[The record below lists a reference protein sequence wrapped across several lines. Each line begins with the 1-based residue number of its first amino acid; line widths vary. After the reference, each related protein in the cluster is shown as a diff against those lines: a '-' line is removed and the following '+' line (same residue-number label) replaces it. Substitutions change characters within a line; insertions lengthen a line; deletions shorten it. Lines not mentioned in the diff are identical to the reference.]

1 MLSCP
6 RKTSREWQDVLARA
20 HGNEDEA
27 MRIWIEEEYEF
38 NPDLNVV
45 VKEENYEDERQGVPG
60 QEELENDDFSGLV
73 QRIKVYIN
81 KQIEILNSKKIANVK
96 YKQSKLKELLTAV
109 ETMDGVASIG
119 MFVKDAYDKAKQV
132 EIRFGKLLANKKNM
146 TSKEIMIELTGI
158 NDFANSYSILDE
170 IDSADMMDY
179 FTTGAGVEDTYGP
192 MTPQKMLTDAIKI
205 RDKVKKKVVTEA
217 IPLMAEYLVE
227 YKSTLQDKTIPQ
239 EIARMQQEIKDI
251 EANTKMSDKKKEK
264 QIKKLEDRL
273 KLFEGFDVDQ
283 GSMEKILKMANR
295 DEGVLDFLLSPLITS
310 SDSALALFAKS
321 VKSQLEFARQK
332 DIKVR
337 DRLVDAFQ
345 KYRKTAPA
353 SSDNTAK
360 FNEGIYDEVEI
371 PIYDKDGTISGSRK
385 EIQFVQKFDMSKFNK
400 AKREFFEK
408 LGPLP
413 QKVGEKA
420 TKEEAAK
427 IKAWWEA
434 RNKWYIDNTQA
445 RPKEERDKIILQ
457 MQKDRDNKIISEDDY
472 NKWQRKNVNEYK
484 GVVTYFD
491 DLATPSN
498 KYKSD
503 KWDAMYDSNDVAK
516 NEKGRYHAELLKIY
530 FEAQAK
536 LPESQQKEFRV
547 PSISKSDL
555 ERIMQNGLKDF
566 VKTNVSEA
574 VKMQSWDT
582 EYALGS
588 LSEEDVKFL
597 PIYYT
602 QKMDAKDVTL
612 DFAMSVLVFSAMA
625 NKYEALN
632 NINAET
638 SLMKTIVG
646 ARKVP
651 ETNSKGQGV
660 LDAFA
665 KKLGY
670 EEYIRQNG
678 ESYSKKH
685 LDAFIDM
692 VVYGEMQKAEE
703 IFGGLSLTKITN
715 TAMSYSA
722 ITTIAADLLKGV
734 ANNLQGNIQIMIEAV
749 GGQFFNRK
757 NLRRGK
763 AFLAKNLPGILS
775 DFGKPAPTSL
785 AGKLVEKYDPM
796 QGNFKDNYGK
806 KVSMSMANKLFR
818 TDTLFFNQHF
828 GEYEIQVS
836 TMFAL
841 FDSIKVLDKAT
852 GEEITLLQAYN
863 TYGAD
868 EAHSKIKIAK
878 TNSKGEA
885 ELDQDGKPLYVPF
898 GETQRQDIQARLHGL
913 NKYMHGVYND
923 FDKGTIQKHSL
934 GRLALMWR
942 KHVAPGYKR
951 RFKRVSMDHE
961 IGTPTEGYYRTFGDT
976 MMSDIRQYKFNV
988 IKNWSTY
995 TPYQKAQI
1003 SKVLAELS
1011 IIMALSTLAFILT
1024 NILVDPDD
1032 DEREAIQDNYL
1043 YNFLLYE
1050 TLRMRSETASYI
1062 NPIDAVRVLR
1072 SPSAMTS
1079 TFDRIIKFGNQVM
1092 PWNITEEYE
1101 RKTGIWEKG
1110 DNKAWAAFL
1119 KLMGFSGYNTN
1130 PEQAWKSF
1138 ESTFFK

>member
-27 MRIWIEEEYEF
+27 RRIWIEEEFEF
-38 NPDLNVV
+38 NPDLNVE
-45 VKEENYEDERQGVPG
+45 VKDENYEDEREGVPG

-73 QRIKVYIN
+73 QRIKIYIN

-119 MFVKDAYDKAKQV
+119 LFVKDAYDKAKQV
-132 EIRFGKLLANKKNM
+132 EIRFGKLLNNKKNM

-170 IDSADMMDY
+170 IDSADIMNY
-179 FTTGAGVEDTYGP
+179 FTQNAGVEDNYGP

-205 RDKVKKKVVTEA
+205 RDKVKKKIVTEA

-227 YKSTLQDKTIPQ
+227 YKSTLQDKTIPE
-239 EIARMQQEIKDI
+239 EIARMEQQIKDI
-251 EANTKMSDKKKEK
+251 EANPRMSDKKKEK
-264 QIKKLEDRL
+264 EIKKLQDRL

-295 DEGVLDFLLSPLITS
+295 DEGVLDFMLSPLITS

-321 VKSQLEFARQK
+321 IKSQLEFARQK

-360 FNEGIYDEVEI
+360 FNEGIFEEVEV
-371 PIYDKDGTISGSRK
+371 PIYDKDGTISETRK
-385 EIQFVQKFDMSKFNK
+385 EVRFVEKFDKNKFNK
-400 AKREFFEK
+400 AKKEFFDK
-408 LGPLP
+408 LGPFP

-434 RNKWYIDNTQA
+434 RNKWYKENTQ
-445 RPKEERDKIILQ
+445 PKSKAERDEIILK
-457 MQKDRDNKIISEDDY
+457 MQKDRDNKVISEEDY

-484 GVVTYFD
+484 GAVTYFD

-503 KWDAMYDSNDVAK
+503 KWDAMYDSNDQPK
-516 NEKGRYHAELLKIY
+516 NEKGRYHEELLKIY
-530 FEAQAK
+530 FEAQSK
-536 LPESQQKEFRV
+536 LPESQQKGYRV
-547 PSISKSDL
+547 PSISKTDL

-566 VKTNVSEA
+566 VKTNLSEA

-582 EYALGS
+582 EYALGT

-602 QKMDAKDVTL
+602 QPMDAKDVTL
-612 DFAMSVLVFSAMA
+612 DFAMSILVFSAMA

-632 NINAET
+632 NVNAEI

-651 ETNSKGQGV
+651 QTNSKGQGV

-670 EEYIRQNG
+670 EEFIRQNG

-763 AFLAKNLPGILS
+763 AFLAKNLSGVIG

-785 AGKLVEKYDPM
+785 LGKLVEKYDPM

-806 KVSMSMANKLFR
+806 KVSMSMANKLMR

-836 TMFAL
+836 TMLAL
-841 FDSIKVLDKAT
+841 FDSIKVLDKTT

-878 TNSKGEA
+878 TNSQGEV
-885 ELDQDGKPLYVPF
+885 ELDQDGKTLYVPF

-923 FDKGTIQKHSL
+923 FDKGTLQKYSL

-961 IGTPTEGYYRTFGDT
+961 IGTPTEGYYRTFADT
-976 MMSDIRQYKFNV
+976 MMSDIKQYKFNV

-1003 SKVLAELS
+1003 AKVLTELG
-1011 IIMALSTLAFILT
+1011 IILALSTLAFVLT
-1024 NILVDPDD
+1024 NVLVDPDD

-1062 NPIDAVRVLR
+1062 NPVDAVRVLR

-1079 TFDRIIKFGNQVM
+1079 TFDRVIKFMNQVM

-1101 RKTGIWEKG
+1101 RKSGIWKKG

-1119 KLMGFSGYNTN
+1119 KLMGFSGYNTD